1 MDDRRSLDMIDDTLN
16 FFEDVVGGWR
26 CPECNSYLEQDDKWL
41 YCLNC
46 GYDEEEEAQDS
57 EDID

>member
-1 MDDRRSLDMIDDTLN
+1 MIDDSLN

-26 CPECNSYLEQDDKWL
+26 CPECNNYLEHDDKWL